1 MDGRGEA
8 LLEKMRAERGY
19 LLSYHEVY
27 GRLDPTLLERYADL
41 YRSFTLDRRFL
52 DPRRRELVWVG
63 LLAAIDEHVGSL
75 HLERAV
81 QAGVTSHEMAAAVSL
96 AGVAGAWPTIAF
108 AAGHWERFIEAG
120 PEDLY
125 AALVEV
131 GRGPIEPELAEL
143 ILAVVHGARRTV
155 APFVYHLGRA
165 LTAGIPEPEVAEAV
179 SYLLLPTGANT
190 LLWAT
195 DAWLAALR
203 DGRLP
208 ESPTMGRAAFETRI
222 D

>member
-1 MDGRGEA
+1 MDGRGDA

-41 YRSFTLDRRFL
+41 YRAFTLDRRFL
-52 DPRRRELVWVG
+52 EPRRRELVWIG
-63 LLAAIDEHVGSL
+63 LLAAIDEHVGSI

-81 QAGVTSHEMAAAVSL
+81 QAGVTPRDMAAALSL
-96 AGVAGAWPTIAF
+96 AAVAGAWPTIAF
-108 AAGHWERFIEAG
+108 GAGHWERFVEARA
-120 PEDLY
+120 EDLY
-125 AALVEV
+125 AALVDA
-131 GRGPIEPELAEL
+131 GRGPIEPHLADL
-143 ILAVVHGARRTV
+143 ILIVVHGARRTET
-155 APFVYHLGRA
+155 PFVYHLGRA

-195 DAWLAALR
+195 DAWVQALR
-203 DGRLP
+203 DGRLR
-208 ESPTMGRAAFETRI
+208 ESPTMGRAAFETRV